1 MGALGGPMRA
11 IPVIFLCLFL
21 SGCFLD
27 PKQDLASC
35 QLTNTTLAK
44 PSDPNAAAEATF
56 IFSNRIELCMAERG
70 YEIVSQAAPECSN
83 DLGADL
89 TKGAARK
96 LSQATSAKCYAPKG
110 WIMQQVLVL
119 ERQVGLPQ

>member
-1 MGALGGPMRA
+1 MRA

-21 SGCFLD
+21 SGCFFD

-35 QLTNTTLAK
+35 QLTNTSLAK

-56 IFSNRIELCMAERG
+56 VVSNRIELCMAERG
-70 YEIVSQAAPECSN
+70 YEIVPQVAPECSN

-89 TKGAARK
+89 TKGALHK
-96 LSQATSAKCYAPKG
+96 LRQATSAKCYAPKG
-110 WIMQQVLVL
+110 WIMRQVLVL
-119 ERQVGLPQ
+119 ERQIGQLQ

>member
-1 MGALGGPMRA
+1 MRA
-11 IPVIFLCLFL
+11 ILAIFLCLFL

-35 QLTNTTLAK
+35 QLSNTSLAK

-56 IFSNRIELCMAERG
+56 VLSNRIELCMAERG

-83 DLGADL
+83 DLGTDL
-89 TKGAARK
+89 TKEAPHK
-96 LSQATSAKCYAPKG
+96 LSQAISAKCYVPKG
-110 WIMQQVLVL
+110 WIMQQVFAL
-119 ERQVGLPQ
+119 ERQLGQLQ